1 MKPSLTTEETERLR
15 RDYETSAEPLTD
27 IASRHYISRRALYRY
42 ANRHGWVRPTLE
54 PRSTNHIEP
63 RVIPFPSFY
72 KAYFED
78 CLNTDELQ
86 KRFKCNHRVIKRTLD
101 HHGIERMRRNER
113 IQMKRHFEQ
122 VKGGR

>member
-1 MKPSLTTEETERLR
+1 MKQSLTIEETEKLRL
-15 RDYETSAEPLTD
+15 DYETKADNLED
-27 IASRHYISRRALYRY
+27 IVSRHYISRRCLHRY
-42 ANRHGWVRPTLE
+42 VKRHGWVRPTLE

-86 KRFKCNHRVIKRTLD
+86 KRFKCNHRDIKRTLD

-113 IQMKRHFEQ
+113 IKMKRQFEDS
-122 VKGGR
+122 KGGR

>member
-1 MKPSLTTEETERLR
+1 MKPSLTLEETEHLRL
-15 RDYETSAEPLTD
+15 DYETSTDKLED
-27 IASRHYISRRALYRY
+27 IASRHYISRRCLHRY
-42 ANRHGWVRPTLE
+42 VNRHGWVRPALE
-54 PRSTNHIEP
+54 ARTTNHIEP
-63 RVIPFPSFY
+63 RIIPFRAFH
-72 KAYFED
+72 KAYFDD

-122 VKGGR
+122 VKGGH

>member
-1 MKPSLTTEETERLR
+1 MKQSLTLEETEKLRL
-15 RDYETSAEPLTD
+15 DYETSADKLED
-27 IASRHYISRRALYRY
+27 IATRHYISRRCLHRY
-42 ANRHGWVRPTLE
+42 VKRHGWVRPTLE

-122 VKGGR
+122 AKGGR

>member
-1 MKPSLTTEETERLR
+1 MKQSLTLEETEKLRL
-15 RDYETSAEPLTD
+15 DYETSTDKLED
-27 IASRHYISRRALYRY
+27 IATRHYISRRCLHRY
-42 ANRHGWVRPTLE
+42 VKRNGWVRPTLE
-54 PRSTNHIEP
+54 ARATNHIEP

-86 KRFKCNHRVIKRTLD
+86 RRFKCNHRVIKRTLD

-122 VKGGR
+122 AKGGR